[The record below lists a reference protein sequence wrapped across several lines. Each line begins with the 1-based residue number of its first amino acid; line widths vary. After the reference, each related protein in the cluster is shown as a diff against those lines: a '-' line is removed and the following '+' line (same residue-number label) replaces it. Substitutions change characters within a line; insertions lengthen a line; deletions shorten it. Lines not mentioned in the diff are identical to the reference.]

1 MEHNKKDY
9 LFRVGPVIFFPKA
22 AQPQPPPYLDSFEF
36 YRNLGRIMVLGFYS
50 WIIVFVLKDTASA
63 KEFLSRMGSWPTS
76 YYVIFF
82 IPLAVSLTDLRLSWI
97 ERKTK
102 ISMKSYSRNLIRIS
116 WLVSLVFYLV
126 HIWSLLK

>member
-9 LFRVGPVIFFPKA
+9 LFRVGPVTFFPKDT
-22 AQPQPPPYLDSFEF
+22 QPKLPAYLDSFEF
-36 YRNLGRIMVLGFYS
+36 YRNLGRIMVLGFYT
-50 WIIVFVLKDTASA
+50 WITVYVFRDIAGA

-82 IPLAVSLTDLRLSWI
+82 IPLAVSLIDLYLSWI

-102 ISMKSYSRNLIRIS
+102 IPMKSYSRKLIRIS

-126 HIWSLLK
+126 HIWVWLR